1 MTDPIPGPF
10 GQEISWWHR
19 HARVLIGPIMEWID
33 QILPRILDF
42 VITVTLLVLLS
53 PFMAIAALMA
63 KFRTGHVF
71 ELQTRVGHHRVFF
84 ERLHFSGE
92 VPFADWATLFN
103 ILRGDMAWVGPRP
116 LSRKEAEA
124 LAPSYHAR
132 FLLRPG
138 VISPFVLR
146 SQVGI
151 GYDGEESSDLDFFY
165 SETAKGNLGY
175 GFRYLVGALLAG
187 RAPRPTPPMVSFFDV
202 TVTNAT
208 MAEAIDWI
216 VMRVKRRQRAQ
227 VAFVNPDCLNI
238 AYRHEAYKQCLIE
251 ADQVLPD
258 GIGIHLGCRILGV
271 SLRENVN
278 GTDLFPRLCE
288 RAVKENMSL
297 FLLGAKPGVAQ
308 AAAEAMQAR
317 YPGLRIAGVRDG
329 YFEQSEISGVI
340 NDVNKSGA
348 DILLVAMGAPRQ
360 ELWLAEHAKQLNPAI
375 RMGVGGLFDFYS
387 GRIPR
392 APLWMREIGLEWLY
406 RLLQEPGRMWRRYV
420 IGNPLFLF
428 RVWRQRQKKGKSS
441 RTDYKGAT
449 TAVDSRDEIL
459 NRFENI
465 QGQAWRHRLRVQFKR
480 LLWRSVVGGAYLIKR
495 LLDIV
500 GSFILLLLLSPVF
513 VGVALAIK
521 LDTPGP
527 VLFGQIRVGRY
538 GEYFTVWKFRSM
550 YRDAESQKQ
559 ALMPQNDMVGG
570 VIFKIK
576 NDPRITRVG
585 RFIRRASIDELPQLW
600 NVLVGDMSLVGPR
613 PALPSEVNQYSIEE
627 RRRLEVIPG
636 ITCIW
641 QVSGR
646 SDIPF
651 DKQVGLDVDYIESQS
666 LLLDIKLLLLTVP
679 AVLLGRGAY

>member
-1 MTDPIPGPF
+1 MNVVIPGPL
-10 GQEISWWHR
+10 GQDIPRWRRYWGVFVEPLLAWVGR
-19 HARVLIGPIMEWID
+19 
-33 QILPRILDF
+33 ILPRLLDILIA
-42 VITVTLLVLLS
+42 VALLVLLS
-53 PFMAIAALMA
+53 PLMLVAALMA
-63 KFRTGHVF
+63 KWLTGQVF
-71 ELQTRVGHHRVFF
+71 EIQTRVGRYRAFF
-84 ERLHFSGE
+84 EQLRFNGD
-92 VPFADWATLFN
+92 VPFADWAMLIN
-103 ILRGDMAWVGPRP
+103 ILKGDMALVGPRA
-116 LSRKEAEA
+116 LSRREAEA
-124 LAPSYHAR
+124 LNPSSYAR

-138 VISPFVLR
+138 LISPYALK
-146 SQVGI
+146 SKVGI

-165 SETAKGNLGY
+165 TETAKGNLGY
-175 GFRYLVGALLAG
+175 GLRYLVGGLLAG
-187 RAPRPTPPMVSFFDV
+187 GAPRPSPPTLSFFDV
-202 TVTNAT
+202 TITNT
-208 MAEAIDWI
+208 SMAEAIDWM
-216 VMRVKRRQRAQ
+216 VMRVKRRQKAR

-238 AYRHEAYKQCLIE
+238 AYRHAAYKKSLME

-271 SLRENVN
+271 SLNENVN

-308 AAAEAMQAR
+308 AAAEAMQKR
-317 YPGLRIAGVRDG
+317 YPGLRIAGTRDG
-329 YFEQSEISGVI
+329 YFDQTETAGVI
-340 NDVNKSGA
+340 NAINKSGA
-348 DILLVAMGAPRQ
+348 EFLLVAMGAPRQ
-360 ELWLAEHAKQLNPAI
+360 DLWLEEHGRQLNPAI

-392 APLWMREIGLEWLY
+392 APLWMREIGLEWVY

-428 RVWRQRQKKGKSS
+428 RVWRQKRQGSGS
-441 RTDYKGAT
+441 GQVALQGGE
-449 TAVDSRDEIL
+449 APVDSRDEII

-465 QGQAWRHRLRVQFKR
+465 QAQAWRHRLRVRFKR
-480 LLWRSVVGGAYLIKR
+480 LAWRSVVGGAYVVKR

-500 GSFILLLLLSPVF
+500 GSAILLLLLSPVF
-513 VGVALAIK
+513 LGIALAIK
-521 LDTPGP
+521 FDSPGP
-527 VLFGQIRVGRY
+527 LLFKQVRVGRF
-538 GEYFTVWKFRSM
+538 GQYFTMWKFRSM
-550 YRDAESQKQ
+550 YMDAEARKQ
-559 ALMPQNDMVGG
+559 AIMAQNEMAGG
-570 VIFKIK
+570 VIFKMK
-576 NDPRITRVG
+576 NDPRITRIG

-600 NVLVGDMSLVGPR
+600 NVLMGDMSLVGPR
-613 PALPSEVNQYSIEE
+613 PALPSEVNQYSLAE

-666 LLLDIKLLLLTVP
+666 LWLDIKLLLLTVP